1 MNLTAV
7 RAEFPI
13 AATHAYLNHASFS
26 PLSSRIVG
34 VLHEH
39 LALMQT
45 QPFEAVRDQVIGVMI
60 DFKTRAA
67 RLIGAARDDEIVA
80 VANTAF
86 GINAAAL
93 SLPLRAGDNVLVLE
107 GDYPAVIYPWL
118 NLAPRGVLV
127 KWVPQHEGGLDL
139 ARLAARIDA
148 HTRVIALS
156 TAMFATGFMNDIAAV
171 GALCRERGIYFVVDG
186 IQTLGAFPLDV
197 QACKIDFLVTG
208 SQKWLLSPPGS
219 GFLYC
224 RHELLD
230 ELQPGAYV
238 GATSTVDPF
247 NFLDYNFTL
256 QPDSE
261 RFNLGTPNFPGIIG
275 LHAALGM
282 FEEIG
287 IPAIAERIIQLT
299 DILIG
304 DMQERGYRVL
314 SNLAPEHRSG
324 IVIVEVP
331 EPEAA
336 ATRLLAANVVTS
348 ARGAGLRISP
358 HLYNNEDDMLRVGEV
373 LGNR

>member
-1 MNLTAV
+1 MNPTV

-26 PLSSRIVG
+26 PLSSRIVAA
-34 VLHEH
+34 LHEH

-45 QPFEAVRDQVIGVMI
+45 QPFEAVRDQVVGVMT

-67 RLIGAARDDEIVA
+67 RLINAVRDDEIVPI
-80 VANTAF
+80 ANTAF

-107 GDYPAVIYPWL
+107 GDYPALIYPWL
-118 NLAPRGVLV
+118 NLASRGVLV
-127 KWVPQHEGGLDL
+127 KWVPQHMGGLDL
-139 ARLAARIDA
+139 DRLVARIDA
-148 HTRVIALS
+148 RTRVIALS
-156 TAMFATGFMNDIAAV
+156 TAMFATGFMNDVTAV

-197 QACKIDFLVTG
+197 QASQIDLLATG

-256 QPDSE
+256 QPSSE
-261 RFNLGTPNFPGIIG
+261 RFNLGTPNFPGIVG
-275 LHAALGM
+275 LHTALGM

-287 IPAIAERIIQLT
+287 ISTIAEHIIQLT
-299 DILIG
+299 DILIA

-314 SNLAPEHRSG
+314 SNLAPERRSG

-336 ATRLLAANVVTS
+336 ATRLLEANVVTS

-358 HLYNNEDDMLRVGEV
+358 HLYNNEQDMLRVGEA
-373 LGNR
+373 LGKR